1 MLICLFFS
9 NFVLMKDRQKADID
23 DMIMGAHYLD
33 ALEKEARTSKPLSD
47 MERQDYIDQIQTL
60 RDFNE
65 QLKGTISCL
74 TTSLE
79 TSDIQNTNLQTQVS
93 HLQKIISDLTG
104 EISSLREEVAKLN
117 DRNNRHNQMTS
128 QHI

>member
-1 MLICLFFS
+1 
-9 NFVLMKDRQKADID
+9 MKDRQKAAID

-33 ALEKEARTSKPLSD
+33 ALEKEARASKPLSA

-79 TSDIQNTNLQTQVS
+79 SSDKKNASLEVQICNFQTQVS

-117 DRNNRHNQMTS
+117 ERNNRHNQMAP